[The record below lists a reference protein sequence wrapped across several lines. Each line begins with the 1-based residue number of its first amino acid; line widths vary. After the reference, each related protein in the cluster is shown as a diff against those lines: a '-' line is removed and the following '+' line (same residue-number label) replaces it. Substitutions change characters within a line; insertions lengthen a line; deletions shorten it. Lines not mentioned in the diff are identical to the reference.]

1 MSAETHTEMLGTA
14 IANVLNSLAALFEA
28 RAIRSGALFGE
39 RAQALR
45 ECATECR
52 QSAEHMR
59 GQGHE

>member
-14 IANVLNSLAALFEA
+14 IANVLDGLAKLFEA
-28 RAIRSGALFGE
+28 RAVWAGSLYGE
-39 RAQALR
+39 RALALR